1 MLEIFPNQSLEFPSI
16 NDEEEKS
23 ENMDQVLNNENDD
36 IAFEDPDKV

>member
-1 MLEIFPNQSLEFPSI
+1 LLEIFPKQSLEFPSI